1 MASLRKYS
9 QDARI
14 CVFQARMVL
23 FRILF
28 KSSHNFGRQTCS
40 DTSDLNS
47 QGSKWVLIALRYA
60 AQYSMR
66 ARLHRACSMQ
76 DTSDTQA
83 QSRIA
88 YVLINRYIYVL
99 ACVLRPH
106 YTLGRPLS
114 HSALDRFRSA
124 SCSHVNVR
132 YETTRAAVYDTYIRR
147 RFSVKSV
154 SRDTIV
160 TMNGQVRMNRRA
172 GFKPNWLK
180 IARRPRNNVIA
191 RRPKLLMQPKN
202 FALCAQRLHGVRAFP

>member
-1 MASLRKYS
+1 LASLRKYS

-23 FRILF
+23 FLF

-88 YVLINRYIYVL
+88 YVLIDRYIYVL

-132 YETTRAAVYDTYIRR
+132 YETTRAAVYDTYQKMVFREVGVER
-147 RFSVKSV
+147 HHRDHERPSAHEPARWLQTQLVKNCTS
-154 SRDTIV
+154 
-160 TMNGQVRMNRRA
+160 A
-172 GFKPNWLK
+172 
-180 IARRPRNNVIA
+180 
-191 RRPKLLMQPKN
+191 
-202 FALCAQRLHGVRAFP
+202 

>member
-9 QDARI
+9 QDAPT
-14 CVFQARMVL
+14 CVFQARIVL
-23 FRILF
+23 FLF
-28 KSSHNFGRQTCS
+28 KSSHNFGRQTCGN
-40 DTSDLNS
+40 TSDLNS

-66 ARLHRACSMQ
+66 ARLHRACSMHE
-76 DTSDTQA
+76 TYATRA

-88 YVLINRYIYVL
+88 YVLLNRYIHVI

-132 YETTRAAVYDTYIRR
+132 YETTRAAVYDTYQKTIFREVGVER
-147 RFSVKSV
+147 HHHGHERPSAHEPARWLQTQLVKNCTS
-154 SRDTIV
+154 
-160 TMNGQVRMNRRA
+160 A
-172 GFKPNWLK
+172 
-180 IARRPRNNVIA
+180 
-191 RRPKLLMQPKN
+191 
-202 FALCAQRLHGVRAFP
+202 